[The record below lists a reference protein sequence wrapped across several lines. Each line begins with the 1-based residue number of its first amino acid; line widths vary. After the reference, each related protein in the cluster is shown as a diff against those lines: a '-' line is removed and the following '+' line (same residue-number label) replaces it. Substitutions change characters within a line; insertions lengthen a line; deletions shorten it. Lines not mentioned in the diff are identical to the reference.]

1 MSDLEVENEILT
13 NQDTSPPGYS
23 SGAAATRY
31 APWTNIST
39 LPDPT
44 RFLQLL
50 GWTQQQVQLTAQ
62 SLPLDTDDANT
73 FVKACEVLDGKSIPL
88 ADRRTVVEGKTHSPW
103 EMVPV
108 ARSPSTR
115 ARPCRPT
122 LKGGHLGYRA
132 GLSGK
137 AQVPST
143 ANATP
148 VKGIPVQVAQPSSAT
163 ADKPREG
170 ASSRSHPVRQTT
182 TPLRLLQCKRARLLS
197 LCSLALFSAR
207 TTSLAV

>member
-1 MSDLEVENEILT
+1 MSDLEVENEISS

-50 GWTQQQVQLTAQ
+50 GWTEQQVQSTAQ
-62 SLPLDTDDANT
+62 SLSLDTDDANT

-103 EMVPV
+103 EMGTQY
-108 ARSPSTR
+108 PSRAVQAR
-115 ARPCRPT
+115 ARD
-122 LKGGHLGYRA
+122 HA
-132 GLSGK
+132 GL
-137 AQVPST
+137 P
-143 ANATP
+143 
-148 VKGIPVQVAQPSSAT
+148 
-163 ADKPREG
+163 
-170 ASSRSHPVRQTT
+170 
-182 TPLRLLQCKRARLLS
+182 
-197 LCSLALFSAR
+197 
-207 TTSLAV
+207 